1 MPTFEEII
9 DEVMDAHKSRSKR
22 TYIGCI
28 GSAKALKKT
37 FQNTDASK
45 IVPDD
50 FYSLHVKRLREE
62 NPKRNLNND
71 RKMFIRAMYI
81 SYRRGLIR
89 TPPIRIPKPDL
100 EKAGGRELSFIEIKA
115 LLNNCTNPELKLQI
129 QLALKTGMRLREILF
144 LRWEYID
151 LTKGVISLPA
161 AQTKTRRARAFPIAR
176 DLILKLS
183 DRKFTKGSEIVFP
196 SRIKAGVPA
205 YDNKKAWKN
214 LLKRTGIKARFHDLR
229 HTSAT
234 IKARAGISRSLI
246 ARELGMSEKVLSQI
260 YLHLNV
266 EDLRESAEAVALP

>member
-100 EKAGGRELSFIEIKA
+100 EK
-115 LLNNCTNPELKLQI
+115 
-129 QLALKTGMRLREILF
+129 
-144 LRWEYID
+144 
-151 LTKGVISLPA
+151 
-161 AQTKTRRARAFPIAR
+161 
-176 DLILKLS
+176 
-183 DRKFTKGSEIVFP
+183 
-196 SRIKAGVPA
+196 
-205 YDNKKAWKN
+205 
-214 LLKRTGIKARFHDLR
+214 
-229 HTSAT
+229 
-234 IKARAGISRSLI
+234 
-246 ARELGMSEKVLSQI
+246 ELGMSEKVLSQI